1 MRMQA
6 AGSNDHNGGS
16 LFVQMRTIREV
27 MNLKT
32 LIDLR
37 SEKEVRSRS
46 GRPTAGGDGAD
57 DESLLALACCSLAWT
72 T

>member
-46 GRPTAGGDGAD
+46 GPTAGGDGAD